1 MLFLIFQSCHI
12 ILSSFQL
19 PPHLPPDLFISLYF
33 CIFLYISILSYS
45 SFPADVAPLSPSPR
59 PYFFI
64 YFIFFYIFFIFF
76 NIIYIFFIFLFF
88 IFFIFQ
94 INLVIFPLSS
104 SPLTFPQTLF
114 FLYFLYFLYIFYIF
128 LIFFIFFSFF
138 YSLYSLYFKSILSYS
153 PFLAPLSPS
162 PRPYLPTNGL
172 GLWLQETEHQI
183 SPNNH
188 SVKQP

>member
-104 SPLTFPQTLF
+104 SPLTFPQTLSANKWTRA
-114 FLYFLYFLYIFYIF
+114 LVAGNRASNIP
-128 LIFFIFFSFF
+128 
-138 YSLYSLYFKSILSYS
+138 KQ
-153 PFLAPLSPS
+153 PFCQTTLK
-162 PRPYLPTNGL
+162 
-172 GLWLQETEHQI
+172 QK
-183 SPNNH
+183 
-188 SVKQP
+188 SVKQGIKLNIPKNPGNLEQARKISLCQTT